1 MQFFCLRVAFLQFCK
16 ETVDG
21 ACIDGFDKLTG
32 DRHGVEFN
40 GADNVDPCSGRYGR
54 DGFVH
59 AFFDPATAD
68 FGCHRRV
75 YGINEQ
81 DGVMRRGV
89 FEQLQIGSD
98 KRLLQADVRFGR
110 RGFGLFIAETVG
122 LQPFGHA

>member
-1 MQFFCLRVAFLQFCK
+1 VQFFCLRVACFQFSK
-16 ETVDG
+16 ETADG

-40 GADNVDPCSGRYGR
+40 GADNVDACSGRGRR

-68 FGCHRRV
+68 FGRHRRV

-81 DGVMRRGV
+81 DGVMRGGV
-89 FEQLQIGSD
+89 FGQLQTGSD
-98 KRLLQADVRFGR
+98 KRLLQAHARFGM
-110 RGFGLFIAETVG
+110 RGFGLLIAETVG